1 MQSRSSSNY
10 KGIDISHWDGTID
23 FDKVKYDGVKIVY
36 IKATQGESYVDPH
49 FVINAINAKKSGLLT
64 GYYHYFTA
72 ISEEGAINEAIH
84 FVETIKDY
92 PWDCRL
98 AIDIEEVNNLDGYT
112 LSNLCRIFLE
122 KVQSLTK
129 SDVVIYTYASF
140 ITSHLKSYLNVY
152 PLWIAEYGVKSPR
165 SNKIW
170 NNWIGFQYSNNG
182 HISGVSSSV
191 DLDEFTKEILLVPEV
206 KDRTHANPSDKH
218 ISNNK
223 DIHNDSDTDTNKDV
237 DKPKNKSKEK
247 TKSRNKDISKSK
259 DKNKDKNK
267 DTDKHNDKTCIKY
280 KVKPGDNLTYIAER
294 FHTTVSSIVKINH
307 IKNPNIIYIGQV
319 LKICKYDYT
328 THDETE
334 KIIKYRVRPGDTL
347 SYLAEKFNTTVEHIV
362 ELNHI
367 RNPNIIYVGQILKI

>member
-10 KGIDISHWDGTID
+10 KGIDVSHWVGSID
-23 FDKVKYDGVKIVY
+23 FDKVKNDKIKIVY

-72 ISEEGAINEAIH
+72 VSEDGAINEAIH

-98 AIDIEEVNNLDGYT
+98 AIDIEESNNLDGYT

-122 KVQSLTK
+122 KVKSLTK
-129 SDVVIYTYASF
+129 SDVVIYTYTSF
-140 ITSHLKSYLNVY
+140 ITSYFKNYLDVY
-152 PLWIAEYGVKSPR
+152 PLWVAEYGVNTPR
-165 SNKIW
+165 SNDIW
-170 NNWIGFQYSNNG
+170 NTWIGFQYSNNG
-182 HISGVSSSV
+182 HISGVYSEV

-206 KDRTHANPSDKH
+206 KDKTHDSNSDKH
-218 ISNNK
+218 ISN
-223 DIHNDSDTDTNKDV
+223 HNDTHHDDHTNKD
-237 DKPKNKSKEK
+237 KSKNKPKEK
-247 TKSRNKDISKSK
+247 TKGRDKDRSKSK
-259 DKNKDKNK
+259 DKSKDKDK
-267 DTDKHNDKTCIKY
+267 YADKHNDNTCIKY